1 MIVIVLLV
9 IGGAAGGYFY
19 ITKAKNKKPTKNSGV
34 DPDADYNED
43 DEDYLGTIPTDE
55 EEDIDIPEIDDD
67 EIEEDEE
74 E

>member
-1 MIVIVLLV
+1 MVALKRDNIH
-9 IGGAAGGYFY
+9 
-19 ITKAKNKKPTKNSGV
+19 SGV
-34 DPDADYNED
+34 DPDAGYNED

>member
-19 ITKAKNKKPTKNSGV
+19 ITKAKNKKPAKNSGV

-43 DEDYLGTIPTDE
+43 E
-55 EEDIDIPEIDDD
+55 EE
-67 EIEEDEE
+67 
-74 E
+74 